1 MRHVRTE
8 HTALDTAR
16 VAYEILLLI
25 CHDDRYRK
33 MVTICC
39 NVSEW
44 WTTAEMARAR
54 WRL

>member
-16 VAYEILLLI
+16 VAYVI

-33 MVTICC
+33 IVTICC

-44 WTTAEMARAR
+44 WTTAEMACAR